1 MANQDTSAFMTV
13 VTTATNA
20 ISGLADAARA
30 TAGAL
35 TTVASISRGFDS
47 MNAAV
52 TALNKAAGAIP
63 LPYLGTGAS
72 LGIQGLEAMRTV
84 SDQMLNV
91 GVGLGNYTKN
101 LERISGLGVTP
112 EKFQE
117 ILTKYPVAMGA
128 AAPTA
133 ESRAALLERTF
144 MQAKE
149 NQEAK
154 KLLETSVTYNDT
166 LLEAIAY
173 HASFSSELTTSE
185 EGLKELGYRAIATA
199 KEWDENARITGQ
211 SRDQISQ
218 EARERMNNIKSQL
231 FLNQVTEEQRAQYGR
246 MLDMTK
252 SLGPATQD
260 LVETFARGGRLSKE
274 QIQQLGALGSGGAM
288 LENAVR
294 AMMEAKDPRAK
305 QAAEMQLEAAKLEIS
320 RVQSSKAYSDLV
332 QQGKG
337 PVAEAAATLAAQNL
351 ERATLAAQLRGMPAG
366 TTLEEAKAAQ
376 ELRVK
381 REAAGYTAEGKV
393 DPGQLL
399 GREWS
404 KTIQAGQTQLAAF
417 FKLFDEKLI
426 ENIGGATTALKELR
440 EVSFGGDLTR
450 AQQVERFERMPGEIE
465 KATEKVFGP
474 SPGIETGPA
483 AAAPPT
489 PPPGGSTTPVEETWF
504 DVVKNFFGFNS
515 GTYGVFGEWFN
526 DFGAQGTFAKL
537 HNNEAVVPFQDLSKF
552 LSDTY
557 ESMPHLFQTIITDM
571 ESKKPTITPTG
582 AGKTDMPF
590 KFSEVNTTF
599 EKIQQEQQKAFNIF
613 QGMVK
618 PSSREFTSANDV
630 AANSFSTPRTKT
642 VIKEP
647 FNAADAMAAGLTGEM
662 PRARTDAEDAE
673 YKKWIIGGQ
682 VGPDPTRKTPAKP
695 KEGKL
700 VSPEL
705 QKILEEGEAGKAYE
719 VTGPAAEELHE
730 FMQAKKVTT
739 KPKEGKLVSPELQK
753 ILEEGEAGK
762 AYEVTGPAAEELH
775 EFMQAKMGKIKTPES
790 GRLPSMSDLAT
801 KMQEGMPK
809 VEQGLSAAAKMVPEM
824 AGMAAPGSLGDVV
837 GMLGKLHGTMN
848 KVAQSS
854 AEMKNYS
861 RTTAKYSK
869 KNSGLLI

>member
-1 MANQDTSAFMTV
+1 MANQDTSAFMSV
-13 VTTATNA
+13 VGTATNA
-20 ISGLADAARA
+20 INGLADAARA

-320 RVQSSKAYSDLV
+320 RVQSTKAYSELV

-426 ENIGGATTALKELR
+426 ENISGATTALKELR

-489 PPPGGSTTPVEETWF
+489 PPPGGSATPVEETWF
-504 DVVKNFFGFNS
+504 DVVKNFFSFNS
-515 GTYGVFGEWFN
+515 GTYGAFGEWFN

-582 AGKTDMPF
+582 AGKTDIPF
-590 KFSEVNTTF
+590 QFSEINTTF
-599 EKIQQEQQKAFNIF
+599 EKIRQEQQKAFAE
-613 QGMVK
+613 MSK
-618 PSSREFTSANDV
+618 SSPIGGYD
-630 AANSFSTPRTKT
+630 PLHD
-642 VIKEP
+642 
-647 FNAADAMAAGLTGEM
+647 FNRSWLVPPKSEM
-662 PRARTDAEDAE
+662 PKTTEGHVYGAEMQQILETGKTTKLTDTAALEENYATIQA
-673 YKKWIIGGQ
+673 KKEREA
-682 VGPDPTRKTPAKP
+682 TRVLAKP

-730 FMQAKKVTT
+730 F
-739 KPKEGKLVSPELQK
+739 
-753 ILEEGEAGK
+753 I
-762 AYEVTGPAAEELH
+762 
-775 EFMQAKMGKIKTPES
+775 QAKMGKIKTPES

-809 VEQGLSAAAKMVPEM
+809 VEQGLSAAAKMVPEV
-824 AGMAAPGSLGDVV
+824 AGMTAPTSLGDVV
-837 GMLGKLHGTMN
+837 GMLGKLHGTMT
-848 KVAQSS
+848 KVAMSS
-854 AEMKNYS
+854 DEMKNYS
-861 RTTAKYSK
+861 RTNAKYAK

>member
-1 MANQDTSAFMTV
+1 
-13 VTTATNA
+13 
-20 ISGLADAARA
+20 
-30 TAGAL
+30 
-35 TTVASISRGFDS
+35 
-47 MNAAV
+47 
-52 TALNKAAGAIP
+52 
-63 LPYLGTGAS
+63 
-72 LGIQGLEAMRTV
+72 
-84 SDQMLNV
+84 
-91 GVGLGNYTKN
+91 
-101 LERISGLGVTP
+101 
-112 EKFQE
+112 
-117 ILTKYPVAMGA
+117 
-128 AAPTA
+128 
-133 ESRAALLERTF
+133 
-144 MQAKE
+144 
-149 NQEAK
+149 
-154 KLLETSVTYNDT
+154 
-166 LLEAIAY
+166 
-173 HASFSSELTTSE
+173 
-185 EGLKELGYRAIATA
+185 
-199 KEWDENARITGQ
+199 
-211 SRDQISQ
+211 
-218 EARERMNNIKSQL
+218 
-231 FLNQVTEEQRAQYGR
+231 
-246 MLDMTK
+246 
-252 SLGPATQD
+252 
-260 LVETFARGGRLSKE
+260 
-274 QIQQLGALGSGGAM
+274 M

-320 RVQSSKAYSDLV
+320 RVQSTKAYSELV

-351 ERATLAAQLRGMPAG
+351 ERASLAAQLRGMPAG
-366 TTLEEAKAAQ
+366 TTLEQAQAARDLVVTRQ
-376 ELRVK
+376 
-381 REAAGYTAEGKV
+381 AAGYTAEGKV

-450 AQQVERFERMPGEIE
+450 TQQVERLERMPGEIE
-465 KATEKVFGP
+465 KATEKVFGS

-504 DVVKNFFGFNS
+504 DVVKNFFSFNS

-537 HNNEAVVPFQDLSKF
+537 HSNEAVVPFQDLSKF

-590 KFSEVNTTF
+590 KFSEVSTTF
-599 EKIQQEQQKAFNIF
+599 EKIQQEQQRALKTFKELSRSITPNSYNSDDVVAKSTGNYDPLRDFNRSRLILPKSEIPKATEGHVYGAEMQQILETGKTAKLTSDTALEENYATI
-613 QGMVK
+613 QAK
-618 PSSREFTSANDV
+618 KEREA
-630 AANSFSTPRTKT
+630 
-642 VIKEP
+642 
-647 FNAADAMAAGLTGEM
+647 
-662 PRARTDAEDAE
+662 
-673 YKKWIIGGQ
+673 
-682 VGPDPTRKTPAKP
+682 TRVSAKP